1 MSEHELDQRGDEEA
15 PKGTLGIALEH
26 TVFLLEEDPSLAEE
40 QAQEIIRVFPDEARA
55 HLLLAKARR
64 RQGDAEGALAAS
76 DAALMIREKLAEAHV
91 ERGLAL
97 ASLGDGRK
105 AIKSFEQALSLEPEM
120 PNAWRALGDQLAL
133 AGDSEAADRAY
144 ARHIK
149 SQVKDPELMNAAVA
163 LADGRIAI
171 AERLIKTYLKK
182 HPTDVMAIRMLGE
195 VAARIGRYE
204 DAEKLLAR
212 CLELAPSFS
221 AARHNYAIVLL
232 RRNKPAEAVAEVSAL
247 LKADPANPNFRVL
260 KSAALVRIGGYE
272 EAIGIYEKLLKEY
285 PRQPKSWMS
294 FGHALKTVGRT
305 AEAIDAY
312 RTSIG
317 MLPSLG
323 EAYWSLANLK
333 TFKFEEADI
342 EAMIAQLERADIE
355 ETDRLH
361 LHFALGKALEDAGRF
376 EESFRHYE
384 AGNALGE
391 KRVDYDEDE
400 VSMRRERAEK
410 TYTRALFA
418 SREGQG
424 AAAPDPIFIL
434 GMPRAGS
441 TLIEQIL
448 SSHSKVEGTMELP
461 DIMAIAKRLGG
472 KAKASDESKYPEIV
486 AELSGDELRALGEEY
501 IEGTR
506 IQRKTG
512 KPFFIDKMPN
522 NFMHIGLIR
531 LILPN
536 AKVIDARRH
545 PLACCFSGYKQH
557 FAHGQNFSYGLER
570 IGRYYAD
577 YVRLMKHFDGV
588 LPCFVHRVIYED
600 LVADTE
606 TEVRRLLGFCK
617 LEFEPACLAFYETER
632 AVRTASSE
640 QVRQPIYT
648 GGVEHWRHYE
658 PWLGPLK
665 EALGPVLEAYPSAP

>member
-1 MSEHELDQRGDEEA
+1 MPEHELEQRGGDEA
-15 PKGTLGIALEH
+15 PKGTLQIALEH
-26 TVFLLEEDPSLAEE
+26 TVFLLGEDPALAAE
-40 QAQEIIRVFPDEARA
+40 QAQEIIRVFPAEARA
-55 HLLLAKARR
+55 NLLLAKARR
-64 RQGDAEGALAAS
+64 ILGDAEGALSAA
-76 DAALMIREKLAEAHV
+76 DAALKIRDKFPDAQV

-97 ASLGDGRK
+97 AARGEAQK
-105 AIKSFEQALSLEPEM
+105 AIRSFEQALSLEPEM

-149 SQVKDPELMNAAVA
+149 SQVKDPELMKAAVA

-171 AERLIKTYLKK
+171 AERLIKEYLKK
-182 HPTDVMAIRMLGE
+182 HPTDVMAIRMLAE

-204 DAEKLLAR
+204 DAETLLAR
-212 CLELAPSFS
+212 CLELAPSFG

-232 RRNKPAEAVAEVSAL
+232 RRNKPAEAVEEVTTL

-272 EAIGIYEKLLKEY
+272 EAISIYEKLLKEY
-285 PRQPKSWMS
+285 PKQPKSWMS

-305 AEAIDAY
+305 GEAIDAY
-312 RTSIG
+312 RTSIR
-317 MLPSLG
+317 MQPSLG

-333 TFKFEEADI
+333 TFKFEDADI
-342 EAMIAQLERADIE
+342 EAMNAQIERSEIE
-355 ETDRLH
+355 ESDRLH

-384 AGNALGE
+384 AGNTLGE
-391 KRVDYDEDE
+391 TRANYDEDE
-400 VSMRRERAEK
+400 VSIRRERAEK
-410 TYTRALFA
+410 TYTPALFA
-418 SREGQG
+418 ARQGAG
-424 AAAPDPIFIL
+424 AAAPDPIFIV

-448 SSHSKVEGTMELP
+448 SSHSQVEGTMELP
-461 DIMAIAKRLGG
+461 DILNIAKRLGR
-472 KAKASDESKYPEIV
+472 KAKASEESKYPEIV
-486 AELSGDELRALGEEY
+486 AELSSEELRALGEEY
-501 IEGTR
+501 IETTR

-522 NFMHIGLIR
+522 NFMHVGLIR

-536 AKVIDARRH
+536 ARIIDARRH

-577 YVRLMKHFDGV
+577 YVRLMKHFDEV
-588 LPCFVHRVIYED
+588 LPGFVHRIIYEE

-606 TEVRRLLGFCK
+606 TEVRRLLDFCG

-658 PWLGPLK
+658 PWLAPLK
-665 EALGPVLEAYPSAP
+665 RALGAVLEAYPSAP